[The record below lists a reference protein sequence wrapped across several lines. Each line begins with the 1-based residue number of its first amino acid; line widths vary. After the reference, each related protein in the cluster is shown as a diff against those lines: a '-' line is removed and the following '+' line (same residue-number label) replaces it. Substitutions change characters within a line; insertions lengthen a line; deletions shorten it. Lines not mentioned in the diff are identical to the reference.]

1 MYRVLVIAAVVG
13 CAHAELSERHV
24 IEADV
29 GDWVYRRY
37 QKVEDIEFSVP
48 NAGGVG
54 HTAVYQTRE
63 TMGRPNVP
71 RTAMAVAFVT
81 EYESATEV
89 AKTLDDKVQ
98 QLKGYKIKKEKEFW
112 RITGDGDAWALWAS
126 GKYIVKVGVPE
137 GSEVPKELIKAYR
150 QVYP

>member
-1 MYRVLVIAAVVG
+1 VKAVLLFALLG
-13 CAHAELSERHV
+13 CAHAELGERHV

-37 QKVEDIEFSVP
+37 QKVEDIEFQVP
-48 NAGGVG
+48 NQNGVG

-63 TMGRPNVP
+63 TAGRKNVP

-81 EYESATEV
+81 EYENGTGVGA
-89 AKTLDDKVQ
+89 ALDEKVQ
-98 QLKGYKIKKEKEFW
+98 ELKGYKIKKEKEFW
-112 RITGDGDAWALWAS
+112 RITGDGDAWVLWAS

-137 GSEVPKELIKAYR
+137 GSDVPKDLIKAYR

>member
-1 MYRVLVIAAVVG
+1 VKAVLLLALCG

-24 IEADV
+24 IESDV

-48 NAGGVG
+48 NNSGIG

-63 TMGRPNVP
+63 TMGHTTVS

-81 EYESATEV
+81 EYERADDV
-89 AKTLDDKVQ
+89 KKTLDGKVQ
-98 QLKGYKIKKEKEFW
+98 ELKGYKIKKEKEFW
-112 RITGDGDAWALWAS
+112 RITGEGDAWALWAS
-126 GKYIVKVGVPE
+126 GKYIVKVGVPD
-137 GSEVPKELIKAYR
+137 GTQAPAELIKAYR